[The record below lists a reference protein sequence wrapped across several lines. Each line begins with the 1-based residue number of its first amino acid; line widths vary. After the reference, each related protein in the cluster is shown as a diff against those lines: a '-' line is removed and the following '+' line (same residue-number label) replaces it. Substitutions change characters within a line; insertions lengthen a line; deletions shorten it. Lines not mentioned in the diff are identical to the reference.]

1 MILHLLLLL
10 AAVLATFTQVLT
22 GFAFG
27 LVFLALVAAA
37 HLAPLPEAANVVNV
51 MVLANAVLLVR
62 RWPSLPKGMSASLFI
77 SSLLGVGVGVAMLS
91 WMHGDAV
98 VVLRL
103 LLGIAVLVCSLLLVR
118 SRKQQADMSRVPS
131 FVFYG
136 GLSGVMGGLFASAG
150 PPAVFHLYRQPLQ
163 ASTIRDTL
171 LVLFAVNA
179 ILRLALIVPEGGF
192 DAASVHLS
200 LEVLPVVLAL
210 SWVCK
215 RWPPKLSPTMVKR
228 IVFVLLACAGFSLVV
243 PASVA
248 LL

>member
-1 MILHLLLLL
+1 MILHLLFML
-10 AAVLATFTQVLT
+10 AAALATFTQVLT

-62 RWPSLPKGMSASLFI
+62 RWPGLPKGMSSGLFV
-77 SSLLGVGVGVAMLS
+77 SSLLGVGAGVAMLS
-91 WMHGDAV
+91 WMRGDSV
-98 VVLRL
+98 VILRL
-103 LLGIAVLVCSLLLVR
+103 LLGIAVLACSLLLIGA
-118 SRKQQADMSRVPS
+118 RKQRAVISGTSS
-131 FVFYG
+131 FLFYG

-150 PPAVFHLYRQPLQ
+150 PPVVFHLYRQPLQ

-179 ILRLALIVPEGGF
+179 ILRLLLVVPQGGF
-192 DAASVHLS
+192 NVESVHLS
-200 LEVLPVVLAL
+200 LEALPVVLAL
-210 SWVCK
+210 SWACK
-215 RWPPKLSPTMVKR
+215 RRPPKLSPTMVKR
-228 IVFVLLACAGFSLVV
+228 VVFVLLACAGLSLVV
-243 PASVA
+243 PAAFA